1 MMSPVQKHWSTWTHG
16 FRNWT
21 NMRARKLIWSRLVLC
36 SQGPRSISILLNE
49 IFQIVVGCKSDQIHR
64 RQVTPEQGAEWA
76 QNRGLIFLGIWP
88 SVKSIYEAMRRMG
101 PKYGTDLPRWSLE
114 LEPLKL
120 HTLCEV
126 RGEGVSKKVF
136 LLVAPLALSMS
147 SVKSIYINFGF
158 LCVCKC
164 WSISSQRKGFTSM
177 FLPTSKSENWI
188 AIHCSWLN
196 LML

>member
-1 MMSPVQKHWSTWTHG
+1 M
-16 FRNWT
+16 
-21 NMRARKLIWSRLVLC
+21 
-36 SQGPRSISILLNE
+36 
-49 IFQIVVGCKSDQIHR
+49 
-64 RQVTPEQGAEWA
+64 TPEQGAEWA

-158 LCVCKC
+158 LCVCLSVDLFPPKGKVLLLC
-164 WSISSQRKGFTSM
+164 FFPPQRVKIESQF
-177 FLPTSKSENWI
+177 I
-188 AIHCSWLN
+188 VHD
-196 LML
+196 